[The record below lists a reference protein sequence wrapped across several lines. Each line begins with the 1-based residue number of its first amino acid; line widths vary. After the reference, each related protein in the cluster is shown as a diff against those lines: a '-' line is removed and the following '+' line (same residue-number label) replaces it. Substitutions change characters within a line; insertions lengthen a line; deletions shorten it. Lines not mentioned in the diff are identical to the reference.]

1 MLAAMAHSHHDHATH
16 NTTASKKDEYRK
28 LGLVFGF
35 ILLVSLLMTQVGG
48 NWAWMLV
55 LDYIMGTFF
64 LVFGLFKLFEYR
76 MFAFGYKDYDLLA
89 QRMPSWGFMYPFVEI
104 GLGVLYILH
113 FMPLWLNAFTVVLL
127 SINALGVWLTIKK
140 KPADMPACLCLGA
153 VVKLPLSTISMLENV
168 LMGLMALV
176 MLVALLLGSPH
187 PV

>member
-1 MLAAMAHSHHDHATH
+1 MGNSDHDHH
-16 NTTASKKDEYRK
+16 VHGVTTDTKDEYRK
-28 LGLVFGF
+28 LYLIFGF
-35 ILLVSLLMTQVGG
+35 ILVVSALMTQIGG
-48 NWAWMLV
+48 EWAWMLA

-89 QRMPSWGFMYPFVEI
+89 KRLPWWGYVYPFIEI
-104 GLGVLYILH
+104 ALGVLYILH
-113 FMPLWLNAFTVVLL
+113 VAPLWLNAFTVTLL
-127 SINALGVWLTIKK
+127 SINALGVWLTIRK

-176 MLVALLLGSPH
+176 MLVALLLGMDH
-187 PV
+187 PAM